1 MRGALLISGSL
12 LRMAPRPLGTMKAA
26 PVTGKIL
33 VVYREAVDAEPYAR
47 AIEAVGAEPLLHA
60 AKPGLKLGSCAG
72 LLLTGGSDVD
82 PLLYGERPAPETEPP
97 DPDRDA
103 AEAALIDDALARDLP
118 LLAICRGLQILN
130 VHLGGSLIQHLPTAA
145 RHVRRTPDKS
155 MPAHPVAIEPGTL
168 LASIAGSETW
178 EVNSRHHQAI
188 ARLAPGLRV
197 CARDPEDGTIEAVEL
212 PLRRFV
218 LAVQWHPENQA
229 PVNSGQRGLFASFAA
244 AL

>member
-1 MRGALLISGSL
+1 M
-12 LRMAPRPLGTMKAA
+12 
-26 PVTGKIL
+26 
-33 VVYREAVDAEPYAR
+33 
-47 AIEAVGAEPLLHA
+47 EAVGAEPLLQEA
-60 AKPGLKLGSCAG
+60 RPGLKMGSCGG

-82 PLLYGERPAPETEPP
+82 PLLYGESPSSKTQPP

-103 AEAALIDDALARDLP
+103 VEGALIDEALTRDLP
-118 LLAICRGLQILN
+118 LFAICRGMQILN
-130 VHLGGSLIQHLPTAA
+130 VHLGGSLVQHLPTAA

-155 MPAHPVAIEPGTL
+155 LPAHRVAIEPGTL
-168 LASIAGSETW
+168 LSSIAGTATW

-212 PLRRFV
+212 PLHRFV

-229 PVNSGQRGLFASFAA
+229 PGDSGQRSLFERFAV

>member
-1 MRGALLISGSL
+1 MPLFRQILSDCIIAL
-12 LRMAPRPLGTMKAA
+12 AGTMRAA
-26 PVTGKIL
+26 AVIEKVL
-33 VVYREAVDAEPYAR
+33 VVYREASDVEPYVC
-47 AIEAVGAEPLLHA
+47 AIEAVGAKVQLKKASL
-60 AKPGLKLGSCAG
+60 GLEIGTCGG

-82 PLLYGERPAPETEPP
+82 PSLYGETPSPETEPP

-103 AEAALIDDALARDLP
+103 AEAALIDEALARDLP

-130 VHLGGSLIQHLPTAA
+130 VHLGGSLIQHLPTVA
-145 RHVRRTPDKS
+145 RHVRATRDKS
-155 MPAHPVAIEPGTL
+155 LPAHRVAIEPGTL
-168 LASIAGSETW
+168 LSSIAGSETW

-188 ARLAPGLRV
+188 ARLAPDLRV

-212 PLRRFV
+212 PGRRFV

-229 PVNSGQRGLFASFAA
+229 PTDSGQRRLFESFAA